1 MEDKKILKNFVQAVF
16 YTSES
21 SCSHQLIPPLMQTEP
36 PEDESVINSKGDII
50 VALKYVPSD
59 SSLKFSKKRKG
70 TLMVK
75 ITEAK
80 NLPVPKGT
88 SLPDPYCKG

>member
-1 MEDKKILKNFVQAVF
+1 MQKLLRIL
-16 YTSES
+16 TSAP
-21 SCSHQLIPPLMQTEP
+21 QLSYSLILFQTEP
-36 PEDESVINSKGDII
+36 PEDESVTNSKGDLI
-50 VALKYVPSD
+50 VALKYIPSD